1 MTTRTPAKLNEKQRK
16 HLRGLGHSLKPIVLL
31 GQAGLTEAVV
41 SEAVRALNDHELV
54 KVRVTG
60 MDRDVRDETI
70 ASLASRTSS
79 ELVGR
84 IGHTALLYR
93 QNKERPRILLPS

>member
-1 MTTRTPAKLNEKQRK
+1 MTTPAAKLSEKQRK
-16 HLRGLGHSLKPIVLL
+16 HLRGLGHTLKPIVLL

-41 SEAVRALNDHELV
+41 TEAVRALNDHELV
-54 KVRVTG
+54 KVRVSG
-60 MDRDVRDETI
+60 MDREIRDDTI
-70 ASLASRTSS
+70 ATLASRTDS

-93 QNKERPRILLPS
+93 RNKERPRILLPS

>member
-1 MTTRTPAKLNEKQRK
+1 MTKPEKLSEKQRK

-31 GQAGLTEAVV
+31 GQAGLTESVV
-41 SEAVRALNDHELV
+41 AEAVRALNDHELV

-60 MDRDVRDETI
+60 MERDARDETL
-70 ASLASRTSS
+70 ATLASRTDS

>member
-1 MTTRTPAKLNEKQRK
+1 MTKPEKLSEKQRK

-31 GQAGLTEAVV
+31 GQAGLTESVV
-41 SEAVRALNDHELV
+41 AEAVRALNDHELV

-60 MDRDVRDETI
+60 MERDARDETL
-70 ASLASRTSS
+70 ATLASRTDSA
-79 ELVGR
+79 LVGR

>member
-1 MTTRTPAKLNEKQRK
+1 MTTPTPATLSDKQRK

-31 GQAGLTEAVV
+31 GQAGLTQAVV
-41 SEAVRALNDHELV
+41 AEATRALEDHELV

-60 MDRDVRDETI
+60 MDRNVRDDTI
-70 ASLASRTSS
+70 ASLASRTNS

-93 QNKERPRILLPS
+93 PNKERPRILLPS

>member
-1 MTTRTPAKLNEKQRK
+1 MTTPAAKLSEKQRK
-16 HLRGLGHSLKPIVLL
+16 HLRGLGHTLKPIVLL

-41 SEAVRALNDHELV
+41 TEAVRALNDHELV
-54 KVRVTG
+54 KVRVSG
-60 MDRDVRDETI
+60 MDRDVRDDTI
-70 ASLASRTSS
+70 ATLASRTDS

>member
-1 MTTRTPAKLNEKQRK
+1 MTSTPAKLNEKQRK

-41 SEAVRALNDHELV
+41 SEAVRALDDHELV
-54 KVRVTG
+54 KVRVSG

-70 ASLASRTSS
+70 ATLASRTDS